1 MDEHLF
7 NLSTSTKQRDD
18 TVTITPNLWLMSSA
32 DVPPLLF
39 TPEEVSGLLRIS
51 RHRVFDLIR
60 EKQLRSV
67 KVGASRR
74 ISARALADYVA
85 GLELE
90 AT

>member
-1 MDEHLF
+1 MEEHLF
-7 NLSTSTKQRDD
+7 NLGAD
-18 TVTITPNLWLMSSA
+18 TATEGVVNVRPNVWLLSGE

-39 TPEEVSGLLRIS
+39 TPEDASRLLRIS

-60 EKQLRSV
+60 DKQLRSV

-90 AT
+90 AS